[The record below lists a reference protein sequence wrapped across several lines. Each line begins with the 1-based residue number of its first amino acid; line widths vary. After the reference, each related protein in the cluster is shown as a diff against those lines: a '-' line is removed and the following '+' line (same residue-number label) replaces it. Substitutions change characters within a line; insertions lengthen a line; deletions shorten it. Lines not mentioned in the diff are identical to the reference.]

1 MYLAICD
8 DNQASISRTET
19 LLREYFQEKKQEA
32 RIDTFTDTA
41 SLYEHLEK
49 ERVDLLFLDI
59 VLSGEESGIE
69 TAKRVNEL
77 APNCQIAFLTNYL
90 SYATEIFDTEHCYFI
105 LKNELDQRIEG
116 VLEKAEKR
124 ARDYHGRK
132 LCISSKEGKYLLNLE
147 DILYIE
153 HVGRD
158 SSVVCRDGVVYK
170 GKYTLDEMEEK
181 LGGAPFV
188 RCHKGFIVNWE
199 RVTMWKRNVL
209 YMEDGTEISVSRS
222 YREKVNGS
230 FCQWRR

>member
-1 MYLAICD
+1 M
-8 DNQASISRTET
+8 
-19 LLREYFQEKKQEA
+19 
-32 RIDTFTDTA
+32 
-41 SLYEHLEK
+41 
-49 ERVDLLFLDI
+49 
-59 VLSGEESGIE
+59 
-69 TAKRVNEL
+69 
-77 APNCQIAFLTNYL
+77 
-90 SYATEIFDTEHCYFI
+90 
-105 LKNELDQRIEG
+105 
-116 VLEKAEKR
+116 
-124 ARDYHGRK
+124 
-132 LCISSKEGKYLLNLE
+132 NLE
-147 DILYIE
+147 AILYIE